1 MLSDRDLANVALEIM
16 QARRWTQA
24 RCCELANVA
33 SSTWSDSIALARTRS
48 MSRKVRAKVVAFV
61 ETYRDLSAPEPPRR
75 RRWKRGPEHHR
86 SKQTPEMVARILS
99 SNAKGVDL
107 AREFGVNS
115 SLITRV
121 RQRGRSDLLQTGT

>member
-1 MLSDRDLANVALEIM
+1 MPSDRDLANAALDIM
-16 QARRWTQA
+16 LARRWTQA
-24 RCCELANVA
+24 RCCALANVA
-33 SSTWSDSIALARTRS
+33 SSTWSDSIALGQTRS
-48 MSRKVRAKVVAFV
+48 MTRKVRAKVAAFV
-61 ETYRDLSAPEPPRR
+61 ETYRDPSAPEPPRR
-75 RRWKRGPEHHR
+75 HRWKRGHEHHR